1 MADIALTGNG
11 GATFAGARGVDAF
24 RIQTLING
32 LNGYVKFNMI
42 PTRGVTITR
51 MLNMASDYTG
61 KRYKR
66 GEGLKAASDL
76 AELLKG
82 RLESGHTTV
91 KDNG

>member
-1 MADIALTGNG
+1 MADVELTGKG
-11 GATFAGARGVDAF
+11 GATFAGPRGVDAF

-32 LNGYVKFNMI
+32 LQGYVRFNMI

-66 GEGLKAASDL
+66 GQGEQAASDL
-76 AELLKG
+76 AALLKE

-91 KDNG
+91 ETRG